1 MAIVPPPRKDY
12 HYDLKKAQEETRR
25 WRKTQ
30 KIKAYF
36 VDVQE
41 LMDVIKEGNM
51 DAMRIYFGLEEDGTE
66 KMFLVA
72 AERVNNSEGETI
84 EVKDLID
91 DNTYDIND
99 MIDGDG
105 HFVYDFSNPCPA
117 TCDEKSP
124 LMN

>member
-12 HYDLKKAQEETRR
+12 HYDLKKAKEETKR
-25 WRKTQ
+25 WRESQ

-36 VDVQE
+36 VDVEE
-41 LMDVIKEGNM
+41 LLDVIKEGNM

-72 AERVNNSEGETI
+72 AERIYNDKGETT

-91 DNTYDIND
+91 EDTYDAD
-99 MIDGDG
+99 VLRDGDG

>member
-12 HYDLKKAQEETRR
+12 HYDLKKAQDETSR
-25 WRKTQ
+25 WQKNQ

-66 KMFLVA
+66 KLFLVA
-72 AERVNNSEGETI
+72 AERINNSEGETI

-91 DNTYDIND
+91 DKSFNVDGL
-99 MIDGDG
+99 IDGDG

-117 TCDEKSP
+117 TCDPKSP
-124 LMN
+124 LMS

>member
-1 MAIVPPPRKDY
+1 MAIIPPPRKNY
-12 HYDLKKAQEETRR
+12 HYDLTKAQDETRR

-36 VDVQE
+36 VDVEE
-41 LMDVIKEGNM
+41 LMDVIREGQM

-72 AERVNNSEGETI
+72 AERLYNKDGETV
-84 EVKDLID
+84 EVRDLID
-91 DNTYDIND
+91 ND
-99 MIDGDG
+99 TFDSDGLVDGDG
-105 HFVYDFSNPCPA
+105 HFVYDFSTPCPN
-117 TCDEKSP
+117 TCDGDSP